1 MSNKIKKLVYLV
13 LAFICVGIGAI
24 GAVLPVL
31 PTTPFLL
38 LAVVL
43 FERGSDRF
51 HKWFM
56 STSLYKKHLE
66 EFVRTKSMTLKKK
79 LTILLPVSALM
90 LLVFFTVPS
99 SHAKIAIIVAIILK
113 YYYFFFHIRTIK

>member
-1 MSNKIKKLVYLV
+1 MSNKIKRAIYIV
-13 LAFICVGIGAI
+13 LAFICVGLGAI
-24 GAVLPVL
+24 GVVLPVL

-51 HKWFM
+51 HQWFM
-56 STSLYKKHLE
+56 TTNLYKKHLE

-79 LTILLPVSALM
+79 LTILLPVSAILI
-90 LLVFFTVPS
+90 LVFFTVPS
-99 SHAKIAIIVAIILK
+99 PHAKIAIVVAFILK
-113 YYYFFFHIRTIK
+113 YYYFFFRIRTIK